1 MSRSFCKRHIDHVT
15 RRDQSS
21 VSMTSLQCTNAAQAT
36 NDNTSQ
42 ATPPPSAEAER
53 WQDKQLGP
61 SQQSVRDSPLATEL
75 DRFQVMSVEDG
86 YLTSI
91 WLRLIGPGL
100 CLNIKL
106 AAPESDYVGNSL
118 KISVEAI
125 PECHRDIIEIEVKTR
140 SYFAGLLVFNQQHG
154 LHWWDFSQVQSGQKF
169 TACLFWACV
178 YNIAKTTC

>member
-1 MSRSFCKRHIDHVT
+1 
-15 RRDQSS
+15 
-21 VSMTSLQCTNAAQAT
+21 MTSLQCTNVAQAT

-53 WQDKQLGP
+53 WQDNQLGT
-61 SQQSVRDSPLATEL
+61 SQQSVRDSLLATEL

-86 YLTSI
+86 YLTSV

-100 CLNIKL
+100 SLNIKL

-140 SYFAGLLVFNQQHG
+140 SYFADLLMFTQQHG

>member
-1 MSRSFCKRHIDHVT
+1 
-15 RRDQSS
+15 
-21 VSMTSLQCTNAAQAT
+21 MTSLQCTNAAQAT

-61 SQQSVRDSPLATEL
+61 SQQSVPDSLLATEL

-100 CLNIKL
+100 SLNINL
-106 AAPESDYVGNSL
+106 AAPES
-118 KISVEAI
+118 
-125 PECHRDIIEIEVKTR
+125 ECHRDIIEIEVKTR
-140 SYFAGLLVFNQQHG
+140 SYFADILMFTQQHG
-154 LHWWDFSQVQSGQKF
+154 LH
-169 TACLFWACV
+169 
-178 YNIAKTTC
+178 